1 MSQRSQGSRKRAGSS
16 AALARTIREKAR
28 RCPSQRSHNERA
40 HNRCVG
46 SLERCPPLSWPCALV
61 STPTQS
67 EGVPQHR
74 LLPGSRRW
82 ERTLDTWSTG
92 ASATSSP
99 RVWHAPAAVHDI
111 AHAVLSTPPA
121 TRSRALPLVR
131 RVQSLAAEVLLLQTS
146 RAMAANAAT
155 GLCMPQALL
164 QRRAPAQQGASTPR
178 MV

>member
-1 MSQRSQGSRKRAGSS
+1 MSQCAQRSRKRAGSS
-16 AALARTIREKAR
+16 AALARTVQEKAR
-28 RCPSQRSHNERA
+28 RCPSQRSHDARS
-40 HNRCVG
+40 HNRCAG

-82 ERTLDTWSTG
+82 ERTLDAWSTG
-92 ASATSSP
+92 ASATSPP
-99 RVWHAPAAVHDI
+99 RVWHAPAAAHGI
-111 AHAVLSTPPA
+111 AHAVLRTPLA
-121 TRSRALPLVR
+121 TGSRALPLVR
-131 RVQSLAAEVLLLQTS
+131 RVQSLAAEVSLLQTS
-146 RAMAANAAT
+146 RAMAANATT